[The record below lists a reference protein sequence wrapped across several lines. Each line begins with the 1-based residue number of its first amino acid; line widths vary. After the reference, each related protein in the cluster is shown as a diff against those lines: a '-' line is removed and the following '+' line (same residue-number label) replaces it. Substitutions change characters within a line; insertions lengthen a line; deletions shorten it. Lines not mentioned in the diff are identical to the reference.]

1 MFQVILGVI
10 TMFLLV
16 NKIQYYTQTKDNS
29 IQGLLEYIK
38 DKYYTKH

>member
-1 MFQVILGVI
+1 MFRLILGAI
-10 TMFLLV
+10 TIFLFV
-16 NKIQYYTQTKDNS
+16 NEIQYYTQTKDNS